1 MYGKKKKDLLALAAL
16 DELHQEL
23 SYILSRN
30 SERDRPRNFVRN
42 GIIDSTKTNS
52 FERLVNFYSL
62 LCLSCTAHGRELL
75 AHALGSHDAID
86 DFRECI
92 KLYLG
97 MEAWF
102 HGVNEK
108 EEVKNAR
115 EMVANVLT
123 LFCKVFPR
131 TDGRTEMEGV

>member
-30 SERDRPRNFVRN
+30 SERDRPLNSVRN
-42 GIIDSTKTNS
+42 GIIDSTKTQS
-52 FERLVNFYSL
+52 SELLGNFYSL
-62 LCLSCTAHGRELL
+62 LCLSYTAHGRESL
-75 AHALGSHDAID
+75 AHALGSDDAID

-102 HGVNEK
+102 HA
-108 EEVKNAR
+108 VKGR
-115 EMVANVLT
+115 GQK
-123 LFCKVFPR
+123 CSR
-131 TDGRTEMEGV
+131 DGSQCVDSFLQGFSQDRRTEMEGV